1 MTEVE
6 IGEYQP
12 FHIFMIQLVAII
24 GGIFTVSSILDQLV
38 HTSMR
43 FLLEKQRLNKLS

>member
-12 FHIFMIQLVAII
+12 FYVFLIQLVAII
-24 GGIFTVSSILDQLV
+24 GGIFTVSSIIDQMV
-38 HTSMR
+38 HTSVK
-43 FLLEKQRLNKLS
+43 FLLEKHRLNKLS